1 MRAPG
6 SVSTQSLVTGVATAQ
21 PGHLQLVLA
30 RAPRTWPG
38 LTRAGLTAACTK
50 LAPTQIAQWSE
61 I

>member
-1 MRAPG
+1 MAVRAPG

-38 LTRAGLTAACTK
+38 LTRAGLSSTK
-50 LAPTQIAQWSE
+50 RAPTQIAQWSE